1 MDLEFWLA
9 TLACFHFL
17 TAAYFWH
24 VLNWCI
30 ASLGRSVFLCMNCGL
45 FINWL
50 HFWGSLGM
58 RCTIS
63 NYLNCFYCYALR
75 VNISQVIWNLLALG
89 RQVFSGV
96 IPVFH
101 VEALLKHVAQKAL
114 SWCSLPDA
122 AKLAA
127 TLVSYREK
135 ESWGGRRQV
144 SWACF
149 TTFPPAITLLP
160 ISTDPCVVA
169 DRMEAPNQENMN
181 WEHANN

>member
-9 TLACFHFL
+9 TLVCFYFL
-17 TAAYFWH
+17 TAAYFWR

-30 ASLGRSVFLCMNCGL
+30 ASLGRSVLLCMNCGL
-45 FINWL
+45 FTQLVAFLRILRDEMYYIN
-50 HFWGSLGM
+50 
-58 RCTIS
+58 
-63 NYLNCFYCYALR
+63 LNCFYCYALR

-89 RQVFSGV
+89 RQVFFGV

-127 TLVSYREK
+127 TLVSYRKK

-149 TTFPPAITLLP
+149 TTFPPAITLLA
-160 ISTDPCVVA
+160 ISTAPCVVA
-169 DRMEAPNQENMN
+169 DRVEAPNGENMN